1 MIDCIGVQIVFLQT
15 AESLLLAPGQRA
27 ASLFTLVTYNCTVFC
42 CKYLHSL
49 VTKYDDSDDDDDALN
64 DDDQHP
70 AVEDGDDSREQ
81 RGAAPRHVRHQ
92 AHSGVDQGG
101 E

>member
-1 MIDCIGVQIVFLQT
+1 MTGVQIVFLQT
-15 AESLLLAPGQRA
+15 AESLLLSPGQRA
-27 ASLFTLVTYNCTVFC
+27 ASLFTLVTYNCLVFC

-49 VTKYDDSDDDDDALN
+49 VTKYDDSDDDDDDALN

-92 AHSGVDQGG
+92 AHSRVDKGW